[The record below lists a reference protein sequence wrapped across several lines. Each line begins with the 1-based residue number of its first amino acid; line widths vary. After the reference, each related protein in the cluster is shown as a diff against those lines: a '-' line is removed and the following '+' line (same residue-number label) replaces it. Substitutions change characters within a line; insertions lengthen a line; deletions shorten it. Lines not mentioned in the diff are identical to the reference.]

1 MNSKKF
7 RILIALTLLLIT
19 ALIGGCSS
27 SGAHRVAGLSTDGVV
42 RTFIDLAKNNNMNEA
57 SLYVAPS
64 STTDSTAV
72 LNFMTGQDGLSAI
85 KNANI
90 LSLKQVAQQ
99 GDYAVVVA
107 TLQQE
112 PNTIK
117 LLIKPVALEKIDSE
131 WYIVDIN
138 KVYTDAK
145 YKVLAQ
151 LLSNI

>member
-1 MNSKKF
+1 MSSKRF
-7 RILIALTLLLIT
+7 RILVVVSMLLIT
-19 ALIGGCSS
+19 ALLGGCGS

-42 RTFIDLAKNNNMNEA
+42 RTFINAAQNNKMDEA
-57 SLYVAPS
+57 ALYVSPS
-64 STTDSTAV
+64 SVTDSKAV
-72 LNFMTGQDGLSAI
+72 LNFMTGQDGLAAI

-107 TLQQE
+107 TLQQA
-112 PNTIK
+112 PNTAK
-117 LLIKPVALEKIDSE
+117 VLIKPVALEKINNE
-131 WYIVDIN
+131 WYIVDVN
-138 KVYTDAK
+138 KVYADAK